1 MNSLLAIGV
10 VTLVAAT
17 VISLLMS
24 IAHLIT
30 RYAQQPT
37 KNTKPDSDKDIVY
50 ECGLIGT
57 PAKSSR
63 ISSGYYLTA
72 ILFVLFDI
80 EIIFL
85 YPWAIAYRDFLDTG
99 HGFNYLI
106 AFIIFLLIFIL
117 GLFWEIRI
125 KALNW
130 K

>member
-1 MNSLLAIGV
+1 MNSLFAIGV
-10 VTLVAAT
+10 VALVATT
-17 VISLLMS
+17 VIGLLMS

-30 RYAQQPT
+30 RYTQQT
-37 KNTKPDSDKDIVY
+37 KKTDSDKDIAY

-63 ISSGYYLTA
+63 IPSGYYLTA

-99 HGFNYLI
+99 HGFGYLM
-106 AFIIFLLIFIL
+106 AFIIFLLLFIL
-117 GLFWEIRI
+117 GLFWEIRV

>member
-10 VTLVAAT
+10 VTLVSIA
-17 VISLLMS
+17 VIGLLMLVT
-24 IAHLIT
+24 HLIT
-30 RYAQQPT
+30 RYSQ
-37 KNTKPDSDKDIVY
+37 KSINTPPDSDKDIAY
-50 ECGLIGT
+50 ECGLIGV

-63 ISSGYYLTA
+63 IPSGYYLTA

-85 YPWAIAYRDFLDTG
+85 YPWALAYRDFLDTG
-99 HGFNYLI
+99 HGLSYLMV
-106 AFIIFLLIFIL
+106 FIIFLLLFIL

>member
-1 MNSLLAIGV
+1 MNSLFAIGV

-17 VISLLMS
+17 VVGLLMS

-30 RYAQQPT
+30 RYTQ
-37 KNTKPDSDKDIVY
+37 KPSTRKDSDKELAY

-57 PAKSSR
+57 PAQSSR
-63 ISSGYYLTA
+63 IPSGYYLTA

-85 YPWAIAYRDFLDTG
+85 YPWAIAYRDFLSTG
-99 HGFNYLI
+99 HGFSYLM
-106 AFIIFLLIFIL
+106 AFIIFLLLLIL
-117 GLFWEIRI
+117 GLFWDIRV
-125 KALNW
+125 KALNC

>member
-1 MNSLLAIGV
+1 MNSLFAMGV
-10 VTLVAAT
+10 VILTAVT
-17 VISLLMS
+17 VIGLLMS
-24 IAHLIT
+24 ITHLIT
-30 RYAQQPT
+30 RYVQ
-37 KNTKPDSDKDIVY
+37 KPAPADADKDMPY

-57 PAKSSR
+57 PAQSSR
-63 ISSGYYLTA
+63 IPSGYYLTA

-85 YPWAIAYRDFLDTG
+85 YPWAIAYRDFLDAG
-99 HGFNYLI
+99 HGLSYLM

-117 GLFWEIRI
+117 GLFWEIRM

>member
-1 MNSLLAIGV
+1 MNSLLAMGV
-10 VTLVAAT
+10 VVLTAAT
-17 VISLLMS
+17 VVGLLMS

-30 RYAQQPT
+30 RHTQKPT
-37 KNTKPDSDKDIVY
+37 KTPVDSDKDSAY

-57 PAKSSR
+57 PAQSSR
-63 ISSGYYLTA
+63 IPSGYYLTA

-99 HGFNYLI
+99 HGLSYLT
-106 AFIIFLLIFIL
+106 AFIIFLLLFIL
-117 GLFWEIRI
+117 GLFWEIRM

>member
-10 VTLVAAT
+10 VTLVAVT
-17 VISLLMS
+17 VVGLLMS
-24 IAHLIT
+24 VAHLIT
-30 RYAQQPT
+30 RYTQKSTDTP
-37 KNTKPDSDKDIVY
+37 PDADKDLAY

-57 PAKSSR
+57 PAESSR
-63 ISSGYYLTA
+63 IPSGYYLTA

-99 HGFNYLI
+99 HGFSYLM
-106 AFIIFLLIFIL
+106 AFIIFLLLFIL

>member
-1 MNSLLAIGV
+1 MNSLFAIGV
-10 VTLVAAT
+10 VILTAAT
-17 VISLLMS
+17 VAGLLMS
-24 IAHLIT
+24 IAHLVT
-30 RYAQQPT
+30 RCLHKPT
-37 KNTKPDSDKDIVY
+37 KNPADSDKDSAY

-63 ISSGYYLTA
+63 IPSGYYLTA

-99 HGFNYLI
+99 QGLSYLM
-106 AFIIFLLIFIL
+106 AFIIFLLLFIL
-117 GLFWEIRI
+117 GLFWEIRV

>member
-1 MNSLLAIGV
+1 MNSLFAIGV
-10 VTLVAAT
+10 VILTAVT
-17 VISLLMS
+17 VVGLLMS
-24 IAHLIT
+24 IASIIT
-30 RYAQQPT
+30 RYTRKSTA
-37 KNTKPDSDKDIVY
+37 NTPPDSDKDRAY

-57 PAKSSR
+57 PSTSSR
-63 ISSGYYLTA
+63 IPSGYYLTA

-99 HGFNYLI
+99 QGFNYLM
-106 AFIIFLLIFIL
+106 AFVIFLLLFIL

>member
-1 MNSLLAIGV
+1 MNSLFAIGV
-10 VTLVAAT
+10 VTLVAVT
-17 VISLLMS
+17 VIGLLMS

-30 RYAQQPT
+30 RYSQKT
-37 KNTKPDSDKDIVY
+37 TDTKPDSDKDIAY
-50 ECGLIGT
+50 ECGIIGT
-57 PAKSSR
+57 PAQSSR
-63 ISSGYYLTA
+63 IPSGYYLTA

-99 HGFNYLI
+99 HGFSYLM
-106 AFIIFLLIFIL
+106 AFIVFLLLFIL
-117 GLFWEIRI
+117 GLFWEIRV